1 MADEPTTTLKQ
12 VMSFLIRLCQR
23 RFYGEVRI
31 KFQGGQIIT
40 IVQEQTFKATDL
52 PTE

>member
-1 MADEPTTTLKQ
+1 MDEPKASLKQ
-12 VMSFLIRLCQR
+12 VMSFLIRLSQL
-23 RFYGEVRI
+23 RFYGKVTI
-31 KFQGGQIIT
+31 NFQGGQITT